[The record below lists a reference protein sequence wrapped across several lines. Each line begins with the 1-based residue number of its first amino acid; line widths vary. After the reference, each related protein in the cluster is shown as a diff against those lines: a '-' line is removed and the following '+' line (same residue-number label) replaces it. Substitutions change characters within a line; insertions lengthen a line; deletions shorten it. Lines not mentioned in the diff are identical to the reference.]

1 MIFTSLINELKN
13 DRPES
18 EGYPDRP
25 NGSDKDD
32 IALFYRYYGKC
43 GVGCQ

>member
-1 MIFTSLINELKN
+1 MNELKN

-18 EGYPDRP
+18 EGHPGRL

-32 IALFYRYYGKC
+32 IALFC
-43 GVGCQ
+43 